1 MKSDLHQK
9 YAIPE
14 TSMVK
19 RLDEN
24 ECKHKTSGD
33 MKSPV
38 HCVKCGYIPSIT
50 INPPHTGS
58 GESGWE
64 SKFCSIL
71 AEFVSRKRLE
81 RRAEI
86 LDFIRKEIQLA
97 VNKAEKRMIEKVKKA
112 RFEGYLKGREEGLN
126 LFNKVKGIKITGV

>member
-50 INPPHTGS
+50 INPPIPVVERVG
-58 GESGWE
+58 GRVN
-64 SKFCSIL
+64 
-71 AEFVSRKRLE
+71 FV
-81 RRAEI
+81 
-86 LDFIRKEIQLA
+86 Q
-97 VNKAEKRMIEKVKKA
+97 
-112 RFEGYLKGREEGLN
+112 YWQN
-126 LFNKVKGIKITGV
+126 L